1 MPGQETVFISYR
13 RADSAA
19 QAQQLCDSLAALL
32 RKETVY
38 FDKDMRPGTDFPNEI
53 SAAIARAKA
62 VLIIIGPGWLDDM
75 KARESHPNK
84 TDWVLEE
91 VQAALARLQRGDKL
105 LIVPML
111 LGGAP
116 MPAQDEPKLPAALK
130 ELWRVNAT
138 NLEAQSRELAASSG
152 DYALLAL
159 LLDAGVRRFM
169 GTEDAEALLALGK
182 KVDSLLSQPHM
193 MAISSEWSAP
203 PVKPSLATDIP
214 ASIVELANALKAC
227 AGMPGVNDALDKPAV
242 RATCQSLLT
251 LLCTMATDLALSKQ
265 WHESAGNWVVPASHA
280 GTAVGVAA
288 AQLNATEAVGNTLK
302 PTRRPP
308 PLLMTSA
315 AEQHPTF
322 ANVIDIGVAGIGCDA
337 TAAMQK
343 SIWHVLGSTLGRDY
357 PGVDGQAL
365 TPGDEWFG
373 ELKGAVRV
381 AKLSIEPVVVTHQH
395 DSVSPSEMP
404 LREAA
409 AQLGADYLAYG
420 PKGINLT
427 RFPPGEVNAARLK
440 CQNAINQ
447 YLAT

>member
-138 NLEAQSRELAASSG
+138 HLKEQSRALAASS
-152 DYALLAL
+152 DDDALLAL

-182 KVDSLLSQPHM
+182 KVKSLRVQPHM
-193 MAISSEWSAP
+193 QPISSKWINP
-203 PVKPSLATDIP
+203 PDEPNLATDIP
-214 ASIVELANALKAC
+214 AAIIRLTKAIRTC
-227 AGMPGVNDALDKPAV
+227 INPLQPPKKPV
-242 RATCQSLLT
+242 KKEMHKTSQEILT
-251 LLCTMATDLALSKQ
+251 LLCNMATDFALAHHWHDSK
-265 WHESAGNWVVPASHA
+265 GRFVVPAAGAGHA
-280 GTAVGVAA
+280 INLISAG
-288 AQLNATEAVGNTLK
+288 LNAKAEGLEVPIRLVPGSNAHPIYDNVIDPGVSGIGSDEKAHLHACVWQQLTPWLGGAYPHANTQPLVPDGPEIAKLAGAALTSKGEGKPILIAHDLK
-302 PTRRPP
+302 SNSPKHSPVRD
-308 PLLMTSA
+308 A
-315 AEQHPTF
+315 AEQLGLSY
-322 ANVIDIGVAGIGCDA
+322 IG
-337 TAAMQK
+337 
-343 SIWHVLGSTLGRDY
+343 
-357 PGVDGQAL
+357 
-365 TPGDEWFG
+365 
-373 ELKGAVRV
+373 
-381 AKLSIEPVVVTHQH
+381 
-395 DSVSPSEMP
+395 
-404 LREAA
+404 
-409 AQLGADYLAYG
+409 YG
-420 PKGINLT
+420 PEGLPLNRFSSNLVD
-427 RFPPGEVNAARLK
+427 PARRG
-440 CQNAINQ
+440 CQNAINEI
-447 YLAT
+447 LAT